1 MEHQKIMSL
10 LDNIQNE
17 SSKFRT
23 RNLVEINDESKG
35 TYKVS
40 DQIKFKISSAPFTEF
55 ISSINNTQIDNSKD
69 IDAVVPM
76 SNLIDQIDNYSKTS
90 GSLWQY
96 YRDKPS
102 DQKVN
107 SKSFESKIKITGNTP
122 DNDNKKKC

>member
-1 MEHQKIMSL
+1 MSL

-17 SSKFRT
+17 PSKFRT

-55 ISSINNTQIDNSKD
+55 ISNINNTQIDNSKD

-76 SNLIDQIDNYSKTS
+76 YNLIDQIDNYSKTS

-102 DQKVN
+102 DQKVS
-107 SKSFESKIKITGNTP
+107 SKSFESKIKITVNTP

>member
-17 SSKFRT
+17 PSKFRT

-55 ISSINNTQIDNSKD
+55 ISNINNTQIDNSKD

-76 SNLIDQIDNYSKTS
+76 YNLID
-90 GSLWQY
+90 
-96 YRDKPS
+96 
-102 DQKVN
+102 
-107 SKSFESKIKITGNTP
+107 
-122 DNDNKKKC
+122 